1 MLYDQAIE
9 EELAQMDKDG
19 EASLKVLEL
28 GEIHVPLRYLM
39 RPCVVIDILASTQD
53 AIDLLIEQQ
62 IGAAPIVQDGILRG
76 IFSERDVLRKI
87 LNQQVGDLTHIP
99 VERFMVANPQTANPE
114 DMLDTAILYMAH
126 GGYRHLPIVDEQQH
140 PVGMVSIRDVIS
152 HLVENF
158 PQEVLSLPP
167 RPVRDAMRAREGA

>member
-19 EASLKVLEL
+19 DASLKVLEL
-28 GEIHVPLRYLM
+28 GEIHVRLRYLM
-39 RPCVVIDILASTQD
+39 RPCVVIDILVSTQD

-62 IGAAPIVQDGILRG
+62 IGAAPIVQNGILRG

-140 PVGMVSIRDVIS
+140 PIGMVSIRDVIS

-158 PQEVLSLPP
+158 SQEVLSLPP
-167 RPVRDAMRAREGA
+167 SPVRDAMRAREGA